1 MKANRIPWI
10 RLILLSFLVLSSA
23 LAAYF
28 ILPEVIKIDNLNRQ
42 EQRLTRKLYDKEN
55 KKIRLELQLKE
66 LKTDPVAVEKV
77 ARDEMGLSKDN
88 EIIYKFT
95 K

>member
-1 MKANRIPWI
+1 MKAARIPWI
-10 RLILLSFLVLSSA
+10 RLILLGFLVFSGA

-28 ILPEVIKIDNLNRQ
+28 ILPEFIKIDSLSRQ
-42 EQRLTRKLYDKEN
+42 ENKLQKQLYEKEN
-55 KKIRLELQLKE
+55 EKTFLKRQLEE
-66 LKTDPVAVEKV
+66 LKSDPVAVEKV